1 MDNNYEYKSKFI
13 IFNIQK
19 NYKFLSTYLTS
30 LQNHLNNCYEMN
42 ILSLYDRNIR
52 IGKIY
57 ELVKQLNSEY
67 NNFIINKIDIYKN
80 ILDKYINFD
89 IVNDNDNTFQKLR
102 NYLKNLFNIDFNNDI
117 NNLLYPL
124 DFKRRDIIDLS
135 KDYGN
140 INIYSI
146 LEILLKLNYN
156 MLFNKDTNIFL
167 KFINQVFIP
176 LKFTVNNTPF
186 VNKNN
191 LYDNFNDSDYEDNF
205 ISYYENINIYVKENN
220 CDELLKRI
228 VCIEIKYNNQ
238 TILIEGI
245 FNSDSIN
252 LYIKTCQI
260 SNKFLYY
267 KKKNLESK
275 LEKCRATRKFS
286 KTFFRTLTVHEILAY
301 HAKIL

>member
-1 MDNNYEYKSKFI
+1 MDNNYEFKSKFI

-42 ILSLYDRNIR
+42 IISLYDRNIR

-67 NNFIINKIDIYKN
+67 NNFIINKIDIYKK
-80 ILDKYINFD
+80 ILDKYIDFNIND
-89 IVNDNDNTFQKLR
+89 DNDSTFHKIR
-102 NYLKNLFNIDFNNDI
+102 IYLKNLFNLDFNEDI

-124 DFKRRDIIDLS
+124 DFKRKDIIEIS
-135 KDYGN
+135 KEYGN

-167 KFINQVFIP
+167 KFINQIFIP
-176 LKFTVNNTPF
+176 LKFSISNIPF
-186 VNKNN
+186 QKQSLDN
-191 LYDNFNDSDYEDNF
+191 LDDFDPEDSFY
-205 ISYYENINIYVKENN
+205 SYYENINIYVKENN

-228 VCIEIKYNNQ
+228 VCLEIKYNNQ

-267 KKKNLESK
+267 KKK
-275 LEKCRATRKFS
+275 KFRS
-286 KTFFRTLTVHEILAY
+286 
-301 HAKIL
+301 